1 MTDTTTI
8 TVRLDARTKQRLEK
22 LARNQDRTKSYLA
35 GRAIEDYLSSQ
46 EWWEQRIAA
55 ARRSRELSDEEV
67 NQMFRKLEGREDH
80 LARKRKPRSR
90 RTR

>member
-1 MTDTTTI
+1 MTNTTTI
-8 TVRLDARTKQRLEK
+8 TVRLDAKTKQRLEK

-46 EWWEQRIAA
+46 EWWEQKIAA

-67 NQMFRKLEGREDH
+67 DQMFRKLEGREDH

-90 RTR
+90 RNR

>member
-8 TVRLDARTKQRLEK
+8 TVRLDAKTKQRLEK

-46 EWWEQRIAA
+46 EWWEQKIAA

-80 LARKRKPRSR
+80 LARKRKPRSPR
-90 RTR
+90 NR